1 MSQNAQLI
9 AAIMALW
16 ASSCTLA
23 GIILKIEEARI
34 GEWRRRSECCETDA
48 RAAVAAKDEE
58 LKEWRRLVQ
67 AQIEP

>member
-1 MSQNAQLI
+1 MSQEAQLI
-9 AAIMALW
+9 AAIVALW
-16 ASSCTLA
+16 ASACTLA

-34 GEWRRRSECCETDA
+34 GEWQRRSECCERDA

-67 AQIEP
+67 QHIDP